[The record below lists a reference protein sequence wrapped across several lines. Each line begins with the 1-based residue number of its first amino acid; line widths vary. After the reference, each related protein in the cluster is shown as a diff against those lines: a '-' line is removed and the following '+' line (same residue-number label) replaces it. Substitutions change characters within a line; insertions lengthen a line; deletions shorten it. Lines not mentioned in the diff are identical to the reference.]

1 MKDLIIQTEN
11 LSFSYSKKKHVLNK
25 VNINVPKGAI
35 YGFLGPNGAGKSTTM
50 QLLTGILSSPEQ
62 NISVFGKE
70 LNSQMPHVFSKIGAL
85 VESPSLYLHLS
96 GTDNLRC
103 ITQLKEVSENK
114 IPEVLELVGLSED
127 GNEKVKHYSLGM
139 KQRLAIA
146 MTLLGEPELLLLD
159 EPVNGLDPTG
169 MTAIR
174 ELLVKLNK
182 EKGITVFIS
191 SHLLAEV
198 EKMCTHIG
206 IIHKG
211 EIKFEGT
218 MQALS
223 DREQGCNVQI
233 ETKYLKKHIEV
244 LKIAYPEIIIENE
257 NQFKV
262 SLKSKEEIP
271 VFSKF
276 MIKNNIPLYEVK
288 IIEGLE
294 EWFLSLTK

>member
-1 MKDLIIQTEN
+1 
-11 LSFSYSKKKHVLNK
+11 
-25 VNINVPKGAI
+25 
-35 YGFLGPNGAGKSTTM
+35 M
-50 QLLTGILSSPEQ
+50 QLLIGILSNSEQ

-70 LNSQMPHVFSKIGAL
+70 LYSQMPNIFSKIGAL
-85 VESPSLYLHLS
+85 VESPSLYLHLT
-96 GTDNLRC
+96 GINNLRC
-103 ITQLKEVSENK
+103 ITQLKNISEDK
-114 IPEVLELVGLSED
+114 IPEVLKLVGLSEN
-127 GNEKVKHYSLGM
+127 GNEKVKQYSLGM

-169 MTAIR
+169 MTEIR

-182 EKGITVFIS
+182 EKGITIFIS
-191 SHLLAEV
+191 SHLLSEI

-211 EIKFEGT
+211 EIQFEGT
-218 MQALS
+218 MEELS
-223 DREQGCNVQI
+223 SRAENCNVLVETIYLESHI
-233 ETKYLKKHIEV
+233 ETIKKE
-244 LKIAYPEIIIENE
+244 YPNTTVENG
-257 NQFKV
+257 NQFKIP
-262 SLKSKEEIP
+262 LKNKEQIP

-276 MIKNNIPLYEVK
+276 MINHNIPLYELR